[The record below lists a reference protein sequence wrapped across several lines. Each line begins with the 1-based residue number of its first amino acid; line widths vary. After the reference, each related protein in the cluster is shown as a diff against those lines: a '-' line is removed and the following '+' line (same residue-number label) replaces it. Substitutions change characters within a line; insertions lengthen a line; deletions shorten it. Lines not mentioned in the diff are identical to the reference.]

1 MEPVDKAVCEAKCKV
16 MDERFARDLK
26 DIDNCKNRLQKIEE
40 LTIQMAELV
49 KASQEANQKA
59 LDDHNDRLTALEHR
73 PSMWWEAAVGR
84 DLRRCG
90 GVNQSD
96 RIRDCEVK
104 TMRIW
109 VSVAALVNAI
119 ALGLLALSTYIPG
132 LWV

>member
-26 DIDNCKNRLQKIEE
+26 DIDNCKTRLQKIEE

-73 PSMWWEAAVGR
+73 PSMWWDKLLSAGISAG
-84 DLRRCG
+84 
-90 GVNQSD
+90 
-96 RIRDCEVK
+96 
-104 TMRIW
+104 
-109 VSVAALVNAI
+109 VAALISLI
-119 ALGLLALSTYIPG
+119 ASVI
-132 LWV
+132 VR